1 MYHCDRLLCLSRYHN
16 CIDIYIA
23 AGLMQ
28 KRKVGKA
35 IDRVDA
41 LYGPHRQ
48 WAVAPQTPS
57 SVPQSSTT
65 NSPNRTP
72 PLSPPPA
79 TGVQYNSSSPNGS
92 SNAYSSNAHGSNS
105 HQSPHQA
112 TASTS
117 SAAAVMAAAGAWLPD
132 SGAAS
137 RSAKSATGAF
147 NSLMGRDRR
156 DGSVSGQGS
165 SSTTTTATAG
175 SHSSNIDSSHH
186 GSTTTTSAT
195 GGMASAMA
203 ASLSLKKFG
212 QLPTA
217 FSMTKKPTT
226 TSTAAVPGSPPKG
239 LNLP

>member
-1 MYHCDRLLCLSRYHN
+1 
-16 CIDIYIA
+16 
-23 AGLMQ
+23 MQ

-57 SVPQSSTT
+57 SVPLGSTS

-72 PLSPPPA
+72 PMSPPPA
-79 TGVQYNSSSPNGS
+79 TGVQYSSSSPNGS
-92 SNAYSSNAHGSNS
+92 SNAHNSNAHGSNS

-165 SSTTTTATAG
+165 SSSTSGTAAAAAG
-175 SHSSNIDSSHH
+175 GHSSSIDSSHH
-186 GSTTTTSAT
+186 GSSSSTSAA

-217 FSMTKKPTT
+217 FSMTKKPTANA
-226 TSTAAVPGSPPKG
+226 TAAVPGSPPKG